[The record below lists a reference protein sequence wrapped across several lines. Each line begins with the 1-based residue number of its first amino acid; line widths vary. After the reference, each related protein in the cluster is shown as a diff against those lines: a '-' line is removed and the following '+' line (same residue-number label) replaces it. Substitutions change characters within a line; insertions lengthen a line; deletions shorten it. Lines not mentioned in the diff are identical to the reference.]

1 MTGSLAAVTQLLV
14 ASFSSS
20 APASRAILED
30 SRYLPGILYHYAQAQ
45 EMLEAGQ
52 VGMAAAHSR
61 LVLHDQGLKVYVD
74 FSRTPES
81 LRDTGQRTVEKA
93 VDYWNSTLGTQTLQL
108 VETPSDAQV
117 TVVFA
122 SDVVLQGVRV
132 GGYCSQSRGVTI
144 GASGEPSAQYSA
156 TILARFQLPGGRRL
170 NDECL
175 LNVVTHEFGH
185 VFGLNDCTE
194 PGHLMSPLNL
204 SRPRTE
210 LHPDEIEALG
220 ALRLTT
226 LALQRSAFYRSFGR

>member
-1 MTGSLAAVTQLLV
+1 MTGSLTAVTHLLA
-14 ASFSSS
+14 ASLASS
-20 APASRAILED
+20 APTNRAILED
-30 SRYLPGILYHYAQAQ
+30 SRYLPGTLYHYAQAQ

-61 LVLHDQGLKVYVD
+61 LVLHDQGLKVFVD
-74 FSRTPES
+74 FSRTPEG
-81 LRDTGQRTVEKA
+81 LRSTGQRTVEKA
-93 VDYWNSTLGTQTLQL
+93 VDYWNQTLGSQALQL

-117 TVVFA
+117 TVMFA

-144 GASGEPSAQYSA
+144 GASGEPAAQYSA

-170 NDECL
+170 SDDCL

-204 SRPRTE
+204 SRPRTD
-210 LHPDEIEALG
+210 LHPDELEALG

-226 LALQRSAFYRSFGR
+226 LAMQRSMLYRAFGR